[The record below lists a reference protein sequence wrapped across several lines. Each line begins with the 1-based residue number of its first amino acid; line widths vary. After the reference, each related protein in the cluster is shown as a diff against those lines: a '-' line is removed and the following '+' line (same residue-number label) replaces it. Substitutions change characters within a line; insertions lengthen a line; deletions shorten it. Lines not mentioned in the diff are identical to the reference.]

1 MNNKL
6 NILWTTDNRDTV
18 FNMLSM
24 YAINSVN
31 KGWWEHV
38 NIILWGASVKLL
50 ANDTQV
56 QTEVLEM
63 MNSGINI
70 EACQHCCEIF
80 DVVPTI
86 QNLGITVKY
95 MGESLTQY
103 IKDGEHVLYL

>member
-31 KGWWEHV
+31 KDWWEHV
-38 NIILWGASVKLL
+38 NIILWGASVKLV

-56 QTEVLEM
+56 QTE
-63 MNSGINI
+63 NHSPN
-70 EACQHCCEIF
+70 
-80 DVVPTI
+80 TSK
-86 QNLGITVKY
+86 TVSMY
-95 MGESLTQY
+95 C
-103 IKDGEHVLYL
+103 ICRRN

>member
-38 NIILWGASVKLL
+38 NIILWGASVKLV

-56 QTEVLEM
+56 QTENHSPNTSKTVSM
-63 MNSGINI
+63 
-70 EACQHCCEIF
+70 CCLCRR
-80 DVVPTI
+80 
-86 QNLGITVKY
+86 N
-95 MGESLTQY
+95 
-103 IKDGEHVLYL
+103 

>member
-38 NIILWGASVKLL
+38 NIILWGASVKLV

-56 QTEVLEM
+56 QTENHSPNTSKTVSM
-63 MNSGINI
+63 
-70 EACQHCCEIF
+70 CCICKF
-80 DVVPTI
+80 ICDLLQSNTYYHA
-86 QNLGITVKY
+86 LKAY
-95 MGESLTQY
+95 
-103 IKDGEHVLYL
+103 

>member
-31 KGWWEHV
+31 KGWWEHI
-38 NIILWGASVKLL
+38 NIILWGASVKLV

-56 QTEVLEM
+56 QTENHSPNTSKTVSM
-63 MNSGINI
+63 
-70 EACQHCCEIF
+70 CCICKF
-80 DVVPTI
+80 ICDLLQSNTYYHA
-86 QNLGITVKY
+86 LKAY
-95 MGESLTQY
+95 
-103 IKDGEHVLYL
+103 

>member
-38 NIILWGASVKLL
+38 NIILQSNTYYHALK
-50 ANDTQV
+50 A
-56 QTEVLEM
+56 
-63 MNSGINI
+63 
-70 EACQHCCEIF
+70 
-80 DVVPTI
+80 
-86 QNLGITVKY
+86 Y
-95 MGESLTQY
+95 
-103 IKDGEHVLYL
+103 